1 MRYFN
6 PEAVKLLLSS
16 FSEMNG
22 VPSQVLSKPGDFVAP
37 TDARNAQKGLSTAE
51 PPIADILQVHHA
63 LEYDEIIPVYQPF
76 FELRTGR
83 LVGFEVLAR
92 LAHSQLG
99 LVLPEGF
106 ISLAEDNG
114 LMGQL
119 MGQMLRKIF
128 RAARDVPA
136 PLVLA
141 VNVSPIQLRHLGLAS
156 QIRDAAK
163 MAGFPLERLI
173 VEITESAFLNN
184 VERAQTITSELK
196 AMGCMLALDDFG
208 TGYSSLGH
216 LQALPFDH
224 LKIDGSFVKSMTN
237 TRGSRKIVG
246 AIIGLGRSLGLT
258 IVAEG
263 VETAEQADVLLYLG
277 CDLVQGW
284 LYGRPVPAEAIP
296 STIAAALRRVSAGGP
311 VPVRGM
317 TVSSLEALPAERLA
331 QLQAIYDGAP
341 LGLCFLDR
349 TFRYVSLNKKL
360 AQMNGASVSS
370 HLGRTVKEMFPE
382 RFPRCE
388 PYLLSALQGHAI
400 ASVEIAHS
408 QSEAG
413 QPDRTILVS
422 YQPAWDEADEVIGIS
437 VSVLDVT
444 EQKRS
449 GVPLLDS
456 EDRERLMVQFHN
468 RIEW

>member
-6 PEAVKLLLSS
+6 QEMAKLLLSG
-16 FSEMNG
+16 FPEMNG
-22 VPSQVLSKPGDFVAP
+22 VPSQVLSKPADFVAP
-37 TDARNAQKGLSTAE
+37 ADASNAQKVLSTVE

-63 LEYDEIIPVYQPF
+63 LEYDEVIPVYQPF

-99 LVLPEGF
+99 LVLPEKF
-106 ISLAEDNG
+106 ISLAEENG
-114 LMGQL
+114 LMGEL

-128 RAARDVPA
+128 RAAPAIPA

-141 VNVSPIQLRHLGLAS
+141 VNVSPIQLRDLGLAS
-156 QIRDAAK
+156 QIRDAAEK
-163 MAGFPLERLI
+163 AGFPLQRLI

-184 VERAQTITSELK
+184 VERAQTITRELK

-263 VETAEQADVLLYLG
+263 VETEEQADLLLCLG

-296 STIAAALRRVSAGGP
+296 STIAMPPRRVSTGGAPP
-311 VPVRGM
+311 VHGM

-341 LGLCFLDR
+341 VGLCFLDG

-360 AQMNGASVSS
+360 AQMNGASVAS

-382 RFPRCE
+382 QFPSYE

-400 ASVEIAHS
+400 TGVEIAHS
-408 QSEAG
+408 RFKAG
-413 QPDRTILVS
+413 EPDRTTLVS

-437 VSVLDVT
+437 VSVLDIT
-444 EQKRS
+444 EQKRTEES
-449 GVPLLDS
+449 LRES

-468 RIEW
+468 RVE